1 MSYKIIAVVGPTAVG
16 KSDVGVR
23 LAQLFDGEIINGDSI
38 QVYRELNIGS
48 AKVTEEE
55 MGGIVHHLLD
65 YKNVGD
71 EYSVQHFQH
80 DAREKIDEIAARA
93 EELEKAIPEMDGTD
107 DTILEA
113 EMIRDALLPK
123 MSELRIP
130 CDEAETL
137 TAKKYWPFPTYAD
150 LMFAGK

>member
-1 MSYKIIAVVGPTAVG
+1 MKKLS
-16 KSDVGVR
+16 
-23 LAQLFDGEIINGDSI
+23 
-38 QVYRELNIGS
+38 
-48 AKVTEEE
+48 
-55 MGGIVHHLLD
+55 
-65 YKNVGD
+65 
-71 EYSVQHFQH
+71 
-80 DAREKIDEIAARA
+80 EKIDEIAVRT

-107 DTILEA
+107 DTIREA
-113 EMIRDALLPK
+113 EKIRDSLLPK

>member
-48 AKVTEEE
+48 AKITEEE

-71 EYSVQHFQH
+71 E
-80 DAREKIDEIAARA
+80 A
-93 EELEKAIPEMDGTD
+93 LETHYTAVTG
-107 DTILEA
+107 LEGLA
-113 EMIRDALLPK
+113 VLAVHRTESDM
-123 MSELRIP
+123 
-130 CDEAETL
+130 
-137 TAKKYWPFPTYAD
+137 
-150 LMFAGK
+150 